1 MPIQF
6 KMIDIK
12 RIDIIDEDVVD
23 AFKVLIAQLTEK
35 DQYPSKEDLESI
47 VSSELN
53 HLFVA
58 KDENG
63 KIVGSMTLVL
73 YRIPTGFK
81 GMIEDVV
88 VDHNARGKGVATSL
102 INHAIETARKCG
114 AYKLELTSRPARI
127 AANKMYL
134 KMGFELRDT
143 NFYRLDL

>member
-1 MPIQF
+1 
-6 KMIDIK
+6 MIDIK
-12 RIDIIDEDVVD
+12 RIDIIDEDVFD
-23 AFKVLIAQLTEK
+23 AFKELIPQLTDN

-47 VSSELN
+47 VSSEMN

-58 KDENG
+58 IDDNS

-73 YRIPTGFK
+73 YRIPTGLK

-88 VDHNARGKGVATSL
+88 VDYNARGKGIATSL
-102 INHAIETARKCG
+102 INHAIEAARKCG

-134 KMGFELRDT
+134 KMGFERRDT